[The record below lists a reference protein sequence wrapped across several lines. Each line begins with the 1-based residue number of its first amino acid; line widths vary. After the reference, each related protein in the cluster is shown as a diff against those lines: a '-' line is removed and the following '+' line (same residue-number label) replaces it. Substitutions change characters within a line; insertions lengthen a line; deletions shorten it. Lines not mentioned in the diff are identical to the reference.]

1 MKLIT
6 LDRSILMCLIDYRCR
21 Y

>member
-6 LDRSILMCLIDYRCR
+6 LDRSILMCPIDYRCR